1 MIGESKLYYHL
12 TGFAQLLRNGGIR
25 VSFTEIL
32 DAIQGLVLIGL
43 ENKKYVEAV
52 LQATLVKEEKQLAR
66 FRESFRVYFASPE
79 QQQAWLKQAAEE
91 VAQWEKELDRAGKEL
106 LFQGRE
112 LNITP
117 EQRLIYVQLPAE
129 EQQRLQDFLQK
140 SSRGT
145 KSGLPLDQTL
155 QPMITKL
162 VQGSLEYWRRKLEE
176 EAGLH
181 SLPPAEGISSEI
193 ERALRE
199 REIAWLNQDLKSI
212 TPDDWLKVTGL
223 IRRLTLRLSAQISR
237 RYHTAGRQGRI
248 DMRRT
253 LRRNLR
259 YGGVLLARS
268 YRRRR
273 LGRSRF
279 VVLCDFSASMLKY
292 TEFVLQFIYGLASVI
307 SNIETFVFGEDLV
320 CLTDKIRKGQAFQQM
335 ISQALAAAGKE
346 LGGGTNLAVSL
357 NRLLTEHSPVLTKR
371 TIFLIL
377 SDTRTLSA
385 ERAAESL
392 HLIQRRVRTV
402 LWLNT
407 VPAKQW
413 PQTPTVDIF
422 RPYCQMFE
430 CYTLAHLTAVMSKQ
444 L

>member
-12 TGFAQLLRNGGIR
+12 TEFAQLLRSGGFR
-25 VSFTEIL
+25 VSFSEIL

-43 ENKKYVEAV
+43 ENKKRVEAV
-52 LQATLVKEEKQLAR
+52 LQATLVKEENQIAR
-66 FRESFRVYFASPE
+66 FQESFRVYFAAPE
-79 QQQAWLKQAAEE
+79 EQKTWLKQAAEE

-117 EQRLIYVQLPAE
+117 EQRLIYVQMPAE
-129 EQQRLQDFLQK
+129 EQLRLQDFLQK
-140 SSRGT
+140 SSQGT
-145 KSGLPLDQTL
+145 KSGLPLDQSM
-155 QPMITKL
+155 QPIITKL

-176 EAGLH
+176 DAGLH
-181 SLPPAEGISSEI
+181 SLPPTEGISSEV

-199 REIAWLNQDLKSI
+199 REVAWLAQDLKSI
-212 TPDDWLKVTGL
+212 SPDDWLKVTRL
-223 IRRLTLRLSAQISR
+223 IHRLTLRLSAQISR
-237 RYHTAGRQGRI
+237 RYHAAGRRGGI

-273 LGRSRF
+273 FGRPRF

-292 TEFVLQFIYGLASVI
+292 TEFVLQFIYGLNSVI
-307 SNIETFVFGEDLV
+307 SNIETFAFGEDLV
-320 CLTDKIRKGQAFQQM
+320 YLTDKIHKGQSFQHL
-335 ISQALAAAGKE
+335 IRKALAAAAEE
-346 LGGGTNLAVSL
+346 LGSGTNLAVSL
-357 NRLLTEHSPVLTKR
+357 DRMLVEHHQVLTRR

-377 SDTRTLSA
+377 SDTRTLAA

-392 HLIQRRVRTV
+392 HLIQRKVRAV

-413 PQTPTVDIF
+413 PQTPTVGLF

-430 CYTLAHLTAVMSKQ
+430 CYTLGQLTAVMSKQ